1 MTAQYYTSLSVP
13 VTVNTGSATDGTGSG
28 VDATTS
34 ILQRESASLAGG
46 ICTWSGTWTTVTL
59 SAGNDTTVTSG
70 NCYRYREQLSDHVGN
85 QGTSSNSNIA
95 KVDTSAPSTPGLTF
109 SGLSANAY
117 WNSGSSTF
125 YFRASAGGTFT
136 VTALSTD
143 SESAIGSYTF
153 GTLNSN
159 GGTNWG
165 GSQTGDHFDYTFGAS
180 TTAPTTS
187 RTVNSTNGAG
197 TNSANATY
205 SIAADATGPAVPTPT
220 VTAQYYTSLS
230 VPVSLGAATDTGG
243 SGVNAGSITVQRDTI
258 GLAAGNCGAFTSSW
272 STVTLSAGNDTTVTS
287 GNCYRYRE
295 IAADNVGNSTT
306 SGISNTAKV
315 DTSAP
320 STPGLTFSGLSA
332 NAYWN
337 SGSSTFYF
345 RASAGGTFTVTAL
358 STDSESAIGSYTFGT
373 LNSNGGSNWGG
384 SQTGDHFDYTFGAS
398 TTAPTTSRTVNST
411 NGAGTNSANATYS
424 IAADATGPAVP
435 TPTVTA
441 QYYTSLS
448 VPVSLGAATDTGGSG
463 VNAGS
468 ITVQRDTIGLA
479 AGDCGAFT
487 SSWST
492 VTLSA
497 GNDTTVTSGNCY
509 RYREIA
515 ADNVGNS
522 TTSGISNTAK
532 VDNAGPTNSLSLTS
546 GSPAG
551 ASYKSGATIY
561 YRGAAAGSFKLTN
574 AVTDG
579 VSGPASSATAA
590 LGGTSTGWTHTPS
603 TVSTPAGGPYD
614 SNTFSWSAGTGSSP
628 TEVVTG
634 ADAAGNTT
642 AAGTLTFTDDS
653 VAPSVTPPSVTAGYY
668 TSLSI
673 PVTKNGGTDGGSN
686 VDATTSILQRDDIA
700 LTNGSCGSFTG
711 SWSTVTLSGGN
722 DTGVTNGNCYRY
734 RELLSDNVGNQGA
747 SVASNTVKV
756 DTSAPSAPSLAFSG
770 LSANAYYNGSG
781 TLYIRPSAGGTFRV
795 TGSSTDAQS
804 GIGSYTF
811 GTLNSN
817 GGSNFGGSQTG
828 DHYDYT
834 FGASTTA
841 PSTARTVS
849 ATNGAG
855 TASSDTTYSIA
866 ADTTAPSMTA
876 PSVTAGYYT
885 SLSVPVT
892 KNGGTDG
899 GSDVDNTTS
908 VLQRDDITLTNGNCG
923 SFAGSWSAVTLVGGN
938 DTTVLSGH
946 CYRYRELL
954 SDHVG
959 NQGTSGASGV
969 ARVDTQGPGNS
980 LSTSSV
986 SPAGSVY
993 KSGAT
998 IFYRG
1003 SAAGS
1008 FKLTN
1013 AVTDGESG
1021 PASSATGALG
1031 GTSTGWSHSASTVSS
1046 PAGGPY
1052 ESNAFNWNSGTTS
1065 SPTEVVT
1072 GADSAGNT
1080 TASSTLTLT
1089 NDSSAPTGGALT
1101 VNNVAATPIG
1111 PVSYDTDGSFPIDV
1125 RTDYTEPGGE
1135 SGLAASTL
1143 VRTSASFSSADTCGS
1158 FGSPVTVVGSP
1169 SQSGL
1174 TTGCYMYTLTG
1185 TDNVGNT
1192 VSISTVVKVDTN
1204 NPSVSLTDPG
1214 TPLAGTVSLDASAS
1228 DASTNVQQV
1237 VFERAPAGGSTW
1249 TTIGSDS
1256 SSPYST
1262 SWSTGGVTDGLYDVR
1277 AVATD
1282 TAGNTNTSLVA
1293 SRRVDNTAPNT
1304 TIDSGPADPSND
1316 TTPDFSFSSS
1326 ETGSTFQCRVDGG
1339 SWSSCTSPETISP
1352 ALGEGSHT
1360 FDVRATDTAGNTDA
1374 SPATSTWTID
1384 TTAPNTTID
1393 SSPASP
1399 SGNTTPTFT
1408 FSSSETG
1415 STFECRLDG
1424 GTWDPCTSPDTLSPA
1439 LAEGGHTFDVR
1450 ATDPAGNTDG
1460 SPASHTWIIDVGPP
1474 NTTID
1479 ASPGSP
1485 SNDTTPTFTF
1495 SSSELGSTF
1504 ECQLDGGG
1512 WSTCT
1517 SPLTVAPA
1525 LGEGTHTFD
1534 VRATDV
1540 ADNTDASPAS
1550 YTWTV
1555 DLTAPNTTIDS
1566 GPANPSNDA
1575 TPSFA
1580 FSATE
1585 PGSTF
1590 ECRVDGGSWSACSSP
1605 DTLAAL
1611 GAGSHTFDVRATDPA
1626 GNTDG
1631 TPASRTWT
1639 VDLTAPNTTINSNPA
1654 DPSNN
1659 TTPDFTFSSSETG
1672 STFECR
1678 VDGSSWTTCTSP
1690 ETISP
1695 ALSAGSH
1702 TFDVRATDQAGN
1714 TDGTP
1719 ASYTWT
1725 VDLTAPNTTISSH
1738 PGDPSND
1745 TTPAFSFS
1753 SSEGG
1758 STFECRIDGG
1768 SWSACSSP
1776 DTISPAL
1783 AAGSHTYDVRATDQA
1798 GNTDGTPGELHLDR
1812 RPDRAQH
1819 DHQLASVRSV
1829 E

>member
-1 MTAQYYTSLSVP
+1 M
-13 VTVNTGSATDGTGSG
+13 
-28 VDATTS
+28 
-34 ILQRESASLAGG
+34 
-46 ICTWSGTWTTVTL
+46 
-59 SAGNDTTVTSG
+59 
-70 NCYRYREQLSDHVGN
+70 
-85 QGTSSNSNIA
+85 
-95 KVDTSAPSTPGLTF
+95 
-109 SGLSANAY
+109 
-117 WNSGSSTF
+117 
-125 YFRASAGGTFT
+125 
-136 VTALSTD
+136 
-143 SESAIGSYTF
+143 
-153 GTLNSN
+153 
-159 GGTNWG
+159 
-165 GSQTGDHFDYTFGAS
+165 
-180 TTAPTTS
+180 
-187 RTVNSTNGAG
+187 
-197 TNSANATY
+197 
-205 SIAADATGPAVPTPT
+205 
-220 VTAQYYTSLS
+220 
-230 VPVSLGAATDTGG
+230 
-243 SGVNAGSITVQRDTI
+243 
-258 GLAAGNCGAFTSSW
+258 
-272 STVTLSAGNDTTVTS
+272 
-287 GNCYRYRE
+287 
-295 IAADNVGNSTT
+295 
-306 SGISNTAKV
+306 
-315 DTSAP
+315 
-320 STPGLTFSGLSA
+320 
-332 NAYWN
+332 
-337 SGSSTFYF
+337 
-345 RASAGGTFTVTAL
+345 
-358 STDSESAIGSYTFGT
+358 
-373 LNSNGGSNWGG
+373 
-384 SQTGDHFDYTFGAS
+384 
-398 TTAPTTSRTVNST
+398 
-411 NGAGTNSANATYS
+411 
-424 IAADATGPAVP
+424 
-435 TPTVTA
+435 TA

-492 VTLSA
+492 VTLTA

-532 VDNAGPTNSLSLTS
+532 VDSQAPATVSHVSC

-551 ASYKSGATIY
+551 AAYKSGATIY
-561 YRGAAAGSFKLTN
+561 YRGAATGSFKLTN

-603 TVSTPAGGPYD
+603 TVSTPAGGPFD

-642 AAGTLTFTDDS
+642 AAATLTLTDDS

-686 VDATTSILQRDDIA
+686 VDATTSSLQRDDIA
-700 LTNGSCGSFTG
+700 LTNGSCGSFTS

-747 SVASNTVKV
+747 SAASNTVKV

-781 TLYIRPSAGGTFRV
+781 TLYIRPSAGGTFTV
-795 TGSSTDAQS
+795 TGSSTDPQS

-855 TASSDTTYSIA
+855 TGSSDTTYSIA

-899 GSDVDNTTS
+899 GSDIDNTTS
-908 VLQRDDITLTNGNCG
+908 ILQRDDITLTNGNCG
-923 SFAGSWSAVTLVGGN
+923 SFPGSWSSVTLVGGN

-959 NQGTSGASGV
+959 NQGTSAASSV
-969 ARVDTQGPGNS
+969 AKVDTQGPGNS

-1089 NDSSAPTGGALT
+1089 NDSAAPTGGALT

-1293 SRRVDNTAPNT
+1293 SRRVDNTAPEH
-1304 TIDSGPADPSND
+1304 DDRLGPRRPVERHDPRLHL
-1316 TTPDFSFSSS
+1316 
-1326 ETGSTFQCRVDGG
+1326 QLLRDG
-1339 SWSSCTSPETISP
+1339 
-1352 ALGEGSHT
+1352 L
-1360 FDVRATDTAGNTDA
+1360 DVRVPRRRWQLVVVHQ
-1374 SPATSTWTID
+1374 PATRSRPHSARAATPSTSAQRT
-1384 TTAPNTTID
+1384 P
-1393 SSPASP
+1393 PA
-1399 SGNTTPTFT
+1399 TPTRRRPPPPGRST
-1408 FSSSETG
+1408 DRSEHHDRLQPR
-1415 STFECRLDG
+1415 EPVRQHDADLHLQLVRDRLDVRVPARRRHVG
-1424 GTWDPCTSPDTLSPA
+1424 ILHAPDTLSPA
-1439 LAEGGHTFDVR
+1439 LAE
-1450 ATDPAGNTDG
+1450 
-1460 SPASHTWIIDVGPP
+1460 
-1474 NTTID
+1474 
-1479 ASPGSP
+1479 
-1485 SNDTTPTFTF
+1485 
-1495 SSSELGSTF
+1495 
-1504 ECQLDGGG
+1504 
-1512 WSTCT
+1512 
-1517 SPLTVAPA
+1517 
-1525 LGEGTHTFD
+1525 
-1534 VRATDV
+1534 
-1540 ADNTDASPAS
+1540 
-1550 YTWTV
+1550 
-1555 DLTAPNTTIDS
+1555 
-1566 GPANPSNDA
+1566 
-1575 TPSFA
+1575 
-1580 FSATE
+1580 
-1585 PGSTF
+1585 
-1590 ECRVDGGSWSACSSP
+1590 
-1605 DTLAAL
+1605 
-1611 GAGSHTFDVRATDPA
+1611 GSHTFDVRATDPA
-1626 GNTDG
+1626 GNTDAKPG
-1631 TPASRTWT
+1631 KPHVDHRRRPHRTPRSTQPGRAR
-1639 VDLTAPNTTINSNPA
+1639 P
-1654 DPSNN
+1654 
-1659 TTPDFTFSSSETG
+1659 TTPRPTFTFSSSETG
-1672 STFECR
+1672 LDLRVPARRWR
-1678 VDGSSWTTCTSP
+1678 VDRMHVAAHRCSRRWARAPTRSTSARRM
-1690 ETISP
+1690 SP
-1695 ALSAGSH
+1695 ATRTH
-1702 TFDVRATDQAGN
+1702 RRRATRGR
-1714 TDGTP
+1714 
-1719 ASYTWT
+1719 
-1725 VDLTAPNTTISSH
+1725 
-1738 PGDPSND
+1738 
-1745 TTPAFSFS
+1745 
-1753 SSEGG
+1753 
-1758 STFECRIDGG
+1758 ST
-1768 SWSACSSP
+1768 
-1776 DTISPAL
+1776 
-1783 AAGSHTYDVRATDQA
+1783 
-1798 GNTDGTPGELHLDR
+1798 
-1812 RPDRAQH
+1812 
-1819 DHQLASVRSV
+1819 
-1829 E
+1829 

>member
-1 MTAQYYTSLSVP
+1 M
-13 VTVNTGSATDGTGSG
+13 
-28 VDATTS
+28 
-34 ILQRESASLAGG
+34 
-46 ICTWSGTWTTVTL
+46 
-59 SAGNDTTVTSG
+59 
-70 NCYRYREQLSDHVGN
+70 
-85 QGTSSNSNIA
+85 
-95 KVDTSAPSTPGLTF
+95 
-109 SGLSANAY
+109 
-117 WNSGSSTF
+117 
-125 YFRASAGGTFT
+125 
-136 VTALSTD
+136 
-143 SESAIGSYTF
+143 
-153 GTLNSN
+153 
-159 GGTNWG
+159 
-165 GSQTGDHFDYTFGAS
+165 
-180 TTAPTTS
+180 
-187 RTVNSTNGAG
+187 
-197 TNSANATY
+197 
-205 SIAADATGPAVPTPT
+205 
-220 VTAQYYTSLS
+220 
-230 VPVSLGAATDTGG
+230 
-243 SGVNAGSITVQRDTI
+243 
-258 GLAAGNCGAFTSSW
+258 
-272 STVTLSAGNDTTVTS
+272 
-287 GNCYRYRE
+287 
-295 IAADNVGNSTT
+295 
-306 SGISNTAKV
+306 
-315 DTSAP
+315 
-320 STPGLTFSGLSA
+320 
-332 NAYWN
+332 
-337 SGSSTFYF
+337 
-345 RASAGGTFTVTAL
+345 
-358 STDSESAIGSYTFGT
+358 
-373 LNSNGGSNWGG
+373 
-384 SQTGDHFDYTFGAS
+384 
-398 TTAPTTSRTVNST
+398 
-411 NGAGTNSANATYS
+411 
-424 IAADATGPAVP
+424 
-435 TPTVTA
+435 
-441 QYYTSLS
+441 
-448 VPVSLGAATDTGGSG
+448 
-463 VNAGS
+463 
-468 ITVQRDTIGLA
+468 
-479 AGDCGAFT
+479 
-487 SSWST
+487 
-492 VTLSA
+492 
-497 GNDTTVTSGNCY
+497 
-509 RYREIA
+509 
-515 ADNVGNS
+515 
-522 TTSGISNTAK
+522 
-532 VDNAGPTNSLSLTS
+532 
-546 GSPAG
+546 
-551 ASYKSGATIY
+551 
-561 YRGAAAGSFKLTN
+561 
-574 AVTDG
+574 
-579 VSGPASSATAA
+579 
-590 LGGTSTGWTHTPS
+590 
-603 TVSTPAGGPYD
+603 
-614 SNTFSWSAGTGSSP
+614 
-628 TEVVTG
+628 
-634 ADAAGNTT
+634 
-642 AAGTLTFTDDS
+642 
-653 VAPSVTPPSVTAGYY
+653 TAGYY
-668 TSLSI
+668 TSLSV
-673 PVTKNGGTDGGSN
+673 PGAPSPRTAARDGGSN

-722 DTGVTNGNCYRY
+722 DTSVTNGNCYRY

-747 SVASNTVKV
+747 SAASNTVKV

-781 TLYIRPSAGGTFRV
+781 TLYIRPSAGGTFTV

-855 TASSDTTYSIA
+855 TGSSDTTYSIA

-899 GSDVDNTTS
+899 GSDIDNTTS
-908 VLQRDDITLTNGNCG
+908 ILQRDDITLTNGNCG

-959 NQGTSGASGV
+959 NQGTSGASSV
-969 ARVDTQGPGNS
+969 AKVDTQGPANS

-1052 ESNAFNWNSGTTS
+1052 ESNAFSWNSGTTS

-1360 FDVRATDTAGNTDA
+1360 FDVRATDAAGNTDA
-1374 SPATSTWTID
+1374 SPATSTWTVD

-1439 LAEGGHTFDVR
+1439 LAEG
-1450 ATDPAGNTDG
+1450 
-1460 SPASHTWIIDVGPP
+1460 
-1474 NTTID
+1474 
-1479 ASPGSP
+1479 
-1485 SNDTTPTFTF
+1485 
-1495 SSSELGSTF
+1495 
-1504 ECQLDGGG
+1504 
-1512 WSTCT
+1512 
-1517 SPLTVAPA
+1517 
-1525 LGEGTHTFD
+1525 
-1534 VRATDV
+1534 
-1540 ADNTDASPAS
+1540 
-1550 YTWTV
+1550 
-1555 DLTAPNTTIDS
+1555 
-1566 GPANPSNDA
+1566 
-1575 TPSFA
+1575 
-1580 FSATE
+1580 
-1585 PGSTF
+1585 
-1590 ECRVDGGSWSACSSP
+1590 
-1605 DTLAAL
+1605 
-1611 GAGSHTFDVRATDPA
+1611 SHTFDVRATDPA
-1626 GNTDG
+1626 GNTDAKPG
-1631 TPASRTWT
+1631 KPYLDHRRRPTEHHDRHEPRQPVQRHHPDVHLQLERTGL
-1639 VDLTAPNTTINSNPA
+1639 DLRVPTRRW
-1654 DPSNN
+1654 
-1659 TTPDFTFSSSETG
+1659 
-1672 STFECR
+1672 R
-1678 VDGSSWTTCTSP
+1678 VDRMHVAAHRCPG
-1690 ETISP
+1690 
-1695 ALSAGSH
+1695 AGRRDPH
-1702 TFDVRATDQAGN
+1702 VRRPR
-1714 TDGTP
+1714 DG
-1719 ASYTWT
+1719 
-1725 VDLTAPNTTISSH
+1725 
-1738 PGDPSND
+1738 
-1745 TTPAFSFS
+1745 
-1753 SSEGG
+1753 
-1758 STFECRIDGG
+1758 CRRQHGCI
-1768 SWSACSSP
+1768 A
-1776 DTISPAL
+1776 
-1783 AAGSHTYDVRATDQA
+1783 
-1798 GNTDGTPGELHLDR
+1798 GELHLDGRPDRAEHHDRLRARESVERRDALVRLQRDGARLDLRVPRRRRQLDRLHEPGHTRSARRRQPHLRRARDRPGRQHRRHARELHVDR
-1812 RPDRAQH
+1812 RPDRARTRRSTPTPRIRRTTQRPTSPSAPPRPARPSSA
-1819 DHQLASVRSV
+1819 ASTAAAGRPARAPKRSRRHSARAATPSTCAQPTRPATPTARPPATPGPST
-1829 E
+1829 